1 MELLKKIAHIL
12 IDFIFP
18 PTKEE
23 ALITSLALED
33 LQKGTQALQSDRR
46 LPGSLI
52 LFEYHNTLVRTLI
65 LALKENGNKKACS
78 LLAEALYDRLIEEL
92 ADKNIMQGFT
102 KPLLIPI
109 PVSKKT
115 RSLRGWNQCELLC
128 RELCVLDGNQNMEL
142 CLHTLIKHRHTS
154 DQVGKSKT
162 ERSTNLKDCFSIQK
176 PERIQGRNIIV
187 LDDVVTTGATIS
199 EAKRTLLQAGAKK
212 VFIVAVAH

>member
-23 ALITSLALED
+23 ALIASLTLED

-65 LALKENGNKKACS
+65 LALKENGNKKACL

-142 CLHTLIKHRHTS
+142 CLNVLVKHRHTS

-176 PERIQGRNIIV
+176 PERIQGRNIII
-187 LDDVVTTGATIS
+187 LDDVVTTGATTS

>member
-23 ALITSLALED
+23 ALIASLTLED

-65 LALKENGNKKACS
+65 LALKENGNKKACL

-142 CLHTLIKHRHTS
+142 CLHTLIKHRHTH
-154 DQVGKSKT
+154 DQVGKSKA

-187 LDDVVTTGATIS
+187 LDDVVTTGATTS